1 LIRNVFE
8 EPFSFQLSGVAN
20 VDKKQ
25 HLVNFHNAYLELN
38 PDNAPKKP
46 PKNWFEA
53 FHRLSLA
60 LAQQKAEKKIIFLDE
75 LPWLD
80 TPQSKFIAAL
90 DYFWNSWA
98 SARTDI
104 LLIVCSSAAAWII
117 NICEMKFSTQV
128 FSIGKPY
135 AEYLKN
141 KLDVFENET
150 KTKKT
155 LFLTMITTF
164 GLVENEYTLRLV
176 KDSLEMKVLFEG

>member
-1 LIRNVFE
+1 
-8 EPFSFQLSGVAN
+8 
-20 VDKKQ
+20 
-25 HLVNFHNAYLELN
+25 
-38 PDNAPKKP
+38 
-46 PKNWFEA
+46 
-53 FHRLSLA
+53 
-60 LAQQKAEKKIIFLDE
+60 
-75 LPWLD
+75 
-80 TPQSKFIAAL
+80 
-90 DYFWNSWA
+90 
-98 SARTDI
+98 
-104 LLIVCSSAAAWII
+104 
-117 NICEMKFSTQV
+117 MKFSTQV